1 MVTLNVNSALD
12 PDAYLGP
19 VASQDQYDK
28 VTSYVQLAQSEADII
43 VEGQI
48 QTDEDG
54 YFIKP
59 MVVTGLSSDHRLV
72 QEESRPLSVVLKAS
86 DFDHAV
92 ALCNETVYGLSASLF
107 TNDLAKAH
115 RFLEEAEAGMV
126 RVNQETAGVEY
137 QAPFGGMKRSSSHS
151 RKQGQAALDFYST
164 TKTCAI
170 KYTFG

>member
-1 MVTLNVNSALD
+1 MYRDESIIVEEDIYASFIEQIKQAVVTLNVNSALD

-72 QEESRPLSVVLKAS
+72 QEEILGHCRLS
-86 DFDHAV
+86 
-92 ALCNETVYGLSASLF
+92 
-107 TNDLAKAH
+107 
-115 RFLEEAEAGMV
+115 
-126 RVNQETAGVEY
+126 
-137 QAPFGGMKRSSSHS
+137 
-151 RKQGQAALDFYST
+151 
-164 TKTCAI
+164 
-170 KYTFG
+170 